1 MTASGSQVS
10 ESNHHQV
17 RVLTAQQ
24 IEDYR
29 EDGFLVLERFVAP
42 EACDELRARAEAL
55 VANFDDEAL
64 RSVFSTT
71 SRVQD
76 RDAYFLGSGGGIGF
90 FFEEEA
96 FDAAGKLT
104 VPKARAL
111 NKLGHALHDLDPVF
125 DRFSRDPKVA
135 AAVADL
141 GLAEPRLLQSMYIF
155 KQPGIGGEVVPH
167 QDATFLRT
175 EPSSVLGLWFAL
187 EDADRDNG
195 CLWALPGGQ
204 RGGLKSLYRRDAE
217 AGLVME
223 VLDDSPFD
231 LAAGRPL
238 EVRKG
243 TMVVLH
249 GRLPHWSA
257 PNRSPRSRH
266 AYTLHVIDGGARYLE
281 DNWLQRPPELPL
293 RGF

>member
-1 MTASGSQVS
+1 MLSA
-10 ESNHHQV
+10 E
-17 RVLTAQQ
+17 Q
-24 IEDYR
+24 IDAFR
-29 EDGFLVLERFVAP
+29 EDGFLVLERFVTP
-42 EACDELRARAEAL
+42 EACDELRARVEAL
-55 VANFDDEAL
+55 VADFDAEAL

-76 RDAYFLGSGGGIGF
+76 RDDYFLGSGSGIGF

-96 FDAAGKLT
+96 FDPAGRLT
-104 VPKARAL
+104 VPKDRAL
-111 NKLGHALHDLDPVF
+111 NKLGHAMHDLDPVF

-135 AAVADL
+135 AVVAGL
-141 GLAEPRLLQSMYIF
+141 GLADPRLLQSMYIF

-175 EPSSVLGLWFAL
+175 EPSSVMGLWFAL

-195 CLWALPGGQ
+195 CLWALAGGQ
-204 RGGLKSLYRRDAE
+204 RLGVKSLYRRDPE
-217 AGLVME
+217 AGMVME
-223 VLDDSPFD
+223 ILDDGPFD

-238 EVRKG
+238 EVPKG

-249 GRLPHWSA
+249 GLLPHWSA
-257 PNRSPRSRH
+257 PNRSSRSRH

>member
-1 MTASGSQVS
+1 M
-10 ESNHHQV
+10 
-17 RVLTAQQ
+17 LTAEQT
-24 IEDYR
+24 DAYR
-29 EDGFLVLERFVAP
+29 RDGFLVLERFVAA
-42 EACDELRARAEAL
+42 EACGALRARAEAL
-55 VANFDDEAL
+55 VADFDAEAL

-71 SRVQD
+71 SRVQE
-76 RDAYFLGSGGGIGF
+76 RDEYFLGSGGGIGF

-96 FDAAGKLT
+96 FDAEGRLT
-104 VPKARAL
+104 VPKDRAL
-111 NKLGHALHDLDPVF
+111 NKLGHAMHDLDPVF
-125 DRFSRDPKVA
+125 DRFSRNPAVA
-135 AAVADL
+135 AAVAGL

-175 EPSSVLGLWFAL
+175 EPSSVMGLWFAL

-204 RGGLKSLYRRDAE
+204 GLGLKSLYRRDPE
-217 AGLVME
+217 AGMVME

-238 EVRKG
+238 EVPKG
-243 TMVVLH
+243 TMIVLD
-249 GRLPHWSA
+249 GLLPHWSA

-266 AYTLHVIDGGARYLE
+266 AYTLHVIDGRARYLA

>member
-1 MTASGSQVS
+1 M
-10 ESNHHQV
+10 
-17 RVLTAQQ
+17 LTAEK
-24 IEDYR
+24 IEAFHK
-29 EDGFLVLERFVAP
+29 DGFLVLERFVAP
-42 EACDELRARAEAL
+42 EACDALRARAEAL
-55 VANFDDEAL
+55 VAEVDAEAL
-64 RSVFSTT
+64 GSVFSTT
-71 SRVQD
+71 SRVQE
-76 RDAYFLGSGGGIGF
+76 RDDYFFRSGGGIGF
-90 FFEEEA
+90 FFEAEA
-96 FDAAGKLT
+96 FDAEGRLA
-104 VPKARAL
+104 VPKDRAL
-111 NKLGHALHDLDPVF
+111 NKLGHAMHDLDPVF
-125 DRFSRDPKVA
+125 DRFSRNPEVA

-141 GLAEPRLLQSMYIF
+141 GLAEARLLQSMYIF

-204 RGGLKSLYRRDAE
+204 ALGLKSLYRRDP
-217 AGLVME
+217 AGGMVME

-238 EVRKG
+238 EVPKG

-249 GRLPHWSA
+249 GLLPHWSA

-266 AYTLHVIDGGARYLE
+266 AYTLHVIDGRARYLS

>member
-1 MTASGSQVS
+1 M
-10 ESNHHQV
+10 
-17 RVLTAQQ
+17 LTAEQ
-24 IEDYR
+24 IEAFR
-29 EDGFLVLERFVAP
+29 GDGFLVLERFVASA
-42 EACDELRARAEAL
+42 ACDELRARAEAL
-55 VANFDDEAL
+55 VAGFDAEAL

-76 RDAYFLGSGGGIGF
+76 RDDYFLGSGGGIGF

-96 FDAAGKLT
+96 FDAAGELT
-104 VPKARAL
+104 VPKERAL
-111 NKLGHALHDLDPVF
+111 NKMGHAMHDLDPVF
-125 DRFSRDPKVA
+125 DRFSRNPEVA
-135 AAVADL
+135 AVVADI
-141 GLAEPRLLQSMYIF
+141 GLADPLLLQSMYIF

-175 EPSSVLGLWFAL
+175 EPSSVMGLWFAL

-204 RGGLKSLYRRDAE
+204 NLGLKSLYRRDPE
-217 AGLVME
+217 AGMAME
-223 VLDDSPFD
+223 ALDETPFD
-231 LAAGRPL
+231 LAGGSAL
-238 EVRKG
+238 EVHKG
-243 TMVVLH
+243 TMIVLH
-249 GRLPHWSA
+249 GLLPHWSA

-266 AYTLHVIDGGARYLE
+266 AYTLHVIDGGASYLD

>member
-1 MTASGSQVS
+1 M
-10 ESNHHQV
+10 
-17 RVLTAQQ
+17 LTAEE
-24 IEDYR
+24 IAAFHK
-29 EDGFLVLERFVAP
+29 DGFLVLERFVAP
-42 EACDELRARAEAL
+42 EACDALRARAEAL
-55 VANFDDEAL
+55 VAEVDAEAL
-64 RSVFSTT
+64 GSVFSTT

-76 RDAYFLGSGGGIGF
+76 RDDYFLGSGGAIGF
-90 FFEEEA
+90 FFEAEA
-96 FDAAGKLT
+96 FDAEGRLA
-104 VPKARAL
+104 VPKERAL
-111 NKLGHALHDLDPVF
+111 NKLGHAMHDLDPVF
-125 DRFSRDPKVA
+125 DRFSRNPEVA

-141 GLAEPRLLQSMYIF
+141 GLAEARLLQSMYIF

-204 RGGLKSLYRRDAE
+204 ELGLKSLYRRDSAE
-217 AGLVME
+217 GMVME
-223 VLDDSPFD
+223 VLDGSPFD
-231 LAAGRPL
+231 LTAGRPL
-238 EVRKG
+238 EVPKG

-249 GRLPHWSA
+249 GLLPHWSA

-266 AYTLHVIDGGARYLE
+266 AYTLHVIDGRARYLA